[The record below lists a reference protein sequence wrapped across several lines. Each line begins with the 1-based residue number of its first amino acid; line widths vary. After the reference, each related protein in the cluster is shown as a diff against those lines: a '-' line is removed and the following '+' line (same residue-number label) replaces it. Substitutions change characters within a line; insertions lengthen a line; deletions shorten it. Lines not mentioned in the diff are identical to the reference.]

1 MLLPLGIT
9 GLELPPEGRT
19 VEVLVGQCQQGVQ
32 GVQVLNKADDVASE
46 RPQRL
51 VVAVT

>member
-1 MLLPLGIT
+1 MLLSLGIT
-9 GLELPPEGRT
+9 GLQLPPEGRPLK
-19 VEVLVGQCQQGVQ
+19 VSVGQCQQGVH
-32 GVQVLNKADDVASE
+32 GVQVLNKADDVAPE